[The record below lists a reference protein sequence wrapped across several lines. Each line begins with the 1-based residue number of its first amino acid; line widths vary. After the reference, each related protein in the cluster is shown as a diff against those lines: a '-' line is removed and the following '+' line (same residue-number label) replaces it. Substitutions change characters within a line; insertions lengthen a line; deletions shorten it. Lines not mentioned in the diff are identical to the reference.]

1 MKNTEE
7 KSVKMKNRKL
17 NRMIRKPNFFQIFF
31 WRFLVIGFIA
41 TIVVLGFMYVRRYL
55 YRNYRWEQIYR
66 GESPNFTNY
75 SYYQDTINYLN
86 YYVNTRSKNDLLK
99 HYKFNNNSDEFP
111 FSSRRKLFYN
121 LLKEKMIGYIVKEQA
136 EYITLGYAS
145 PDFVQNNDINSLIL
159 YEEWSDGEV
168 AFEYSDM
175 YVSKLIAQAI
185 KELDNIKKADT
196 VNFYVDDVY
205 LLDNFTFVT
214 DKIYVEYCSN
224 YQPLHKY
231 DKVIETGIQSRELLE
246 KIGYVYVNLEKLHED
261 EGPKL
266 SPSYYY
272 GMCKVFRARDFGT
285 DIKSKALSA
294 DIEMNYYGLES
305 NYAIA
310 DEDLKPDDI
319 SNVFTMGDTSITVYT
334 RYNYLYDLPVDCNTI
349 WIDKEKYRDP
359 FGYINLE
366 AYTDEKDSIPTN
378 KDILIRDALIIYT
391 LAFFLSILISVIT
404 YMRRKNVYD
413 INTYRRELTNIMA
426 HDIKT
431 PLMVLRGNAENL
443 SDIMNSDGELDEE
456 NGIKYSSGIIRNVD
470 YMTELVNK
478 TLTLSS
484 LEAGSD
490 KIERK
495 KVSIKTIIEDAKEKC
510 DDILSERGITVDI
523 EGRDLTIPA
532 DEYWLREAF
541 KNLIDNASKYA
552 DENTK
557 VEISLNKKCI
567 TFTNMASDVTEEDL
581 KRLANPFVKKDESR
595 GGRKGSGL
603 GLSIVKNIIELH
615 GWKMTTRLQDKK
627 FVIEIKL

>member
-55 YRNYRWEQIYR
+55 YRNYRLEQVYR
-66 GESPNFTNY
+66 GAGSGYTDY
-75 SYYQDTINYLN
+75 SYLQEKIDELTA
-86 YYVNTRSKNDLLK
+86 YVNTCSQKDLLK
-99 HYKFNNNSDEFP
+99 HYNFKKSTDVIP
-111 FSSRRKLFYN
+111 LKSRSKLFYN
-121 LLKEKMIGYIVKEQA
+121 LLKEDMIGSIVKKQS
-136 EYITLGYAS
+136 EYYTLDYFS
-145 PDFVQNNDINSLIL
+145 PDFVAKHDINSLIL
-159 YEEWSDGEV
+159 YEEWPEGEV

-175 YVSKLIAQAI
+175 YVSKLLAQAI

-196 VNFYVDDVY
+196 VYFYVDDVY

-214 DKIYVEYCSN
+214 DKIYVEYC
-224 YQPLHKY
+224 YKDEPIHKY

-246 KIGYVYVNLEKLHED
+246 KIGYVYVNLGKLHED

-272 GMCKVFRARDFGT
+272 GLCEVFRARDFET
-285 DIKSKALSA
+285 DIKSKVLSA
-294 DIEMNYYGLES
+294 DIEMNYYGFES

-310 DEDLKPDDI
+310 DEDLKPGDI
-319 SNVFTMGDTSITVYT
+319 SNVFTMGNTSITVYT

-359 FGYINLE
+359 IGYINLE
-366 AYTDEKDSIPTN
+366 AYIDERDSIPTN
-378 KDILIRDALIIYT
+378 KDILIRDALIIYL

-404 YMRRKNVYD
+404 YLRRKNVYD

-456 NGIKYSSGIIRNVD
+456 KGIKYSSGIIRNVD